1 MVEVCDEIE
10 RKTTT
15 RTAAP
20 ISPFMYQVVMY
31 NDDYTPMEFVVE
43 VLMQHF
49 QMDYMKATSTMMQI
63 HHQGKATCGLY
74 SKDVAET
81 KAEQVMAIARKEGY
95 PLMCLAEQQ

>member
-1 MVEVCDEIE
+1 MVEVCEEVE
-10 RKTTT
+10 RKTKT

-20 ISPFMYQVVMY
+20 TSPFMYQVVMY

-63 HHQGKATCGLY
+63 HHQGKAICGLY